1 VSVAPHRRRLLRGRG
16 SRIYVELLLDA
27 LLEYVEVPL
36 VACARDGCVTHVNSH
51 AHELL
56 RCKRLVGTGPG
67 VWVAA
72 LRPRTATGLP
82 MPLEDL
88 PPLRALDGE
97 HVRRVPILVSL
108 RGRDL
113 LLEVGATPLI
123 DSRMRRRGALV
134 SLSVLSGAP
143 T

>member
-1 VSVAPHRRRLLRGRG
+1 MRVV
-16 SRIYVELLLDA
+16 DD
-27 LLEYVEVPL
+27 PL
-36 VACARDGCVTHVNSH
+36 KPCEREIAR
-51 AHELL
+51 
-56 RCKRLVGTGPG
+56 
-67 VWVAA
+67 
-72 LRPRTATGLP
+72 
-82 MPLEDL
+82 
-88 PPLRALDGE
+88 E